1 MKRPRGVLV
10 LFAAARCTQA
20 PQTMPGAVPHFCVRI
35 TKKFT
40 PCRGP
45 VVPAGNASSSALDMT
60 TWRGARSLRP
70 AAWWYLSADNRA
82 IADQS
87 SLSRVYH
94 APRTSV
100 RHNKIQVRCMFD
112 GCYDPR
118 GGGGASAPPP
128 ASSPGGE
135 FPPGWEV
142 RTGEDGRSYFI
153 DHNTGTSTW
162 TDPRTMA
169 SAGGTF
175 GSQLT
180 AMQEPPS
187 SEVEQ
192 PIWFDD
198 KDVRV

>member
-1 MKRPRGVLV
+1 VLTTERLQIKV
-10 LFAAARCTQA
+10 RC
-20 PQTMPGAVPHFCVRI
+20 PGCTTLLALPFGTTKFKCAVCSTVAMI
-35 TKKFT
+35 
-40 PCRGP
+40 
-45 VVPAGNASSSALDMT
+45 PAGS
-60 TWRGARSLRP
+60 
-70 AAWWYLSADNRA
+70 
-82 IADQS
+82 
-87 SLSRVYH
+87 
-94 APRTSV
+94 
-100 RHNKIQVRCMFD
+100 
-112 GCYDPR
+112 
-118 GGGGASAPPP
+118 GGASAPPP